1 MKSFQ
6 KIRKKEGGND
16 ERFHFAYD
24 KILLSKEC
32 RVFVIND
39 TRIKLDTTILQLMV
53 TTNGLRHH

>member
-6 KIRKKEGGND
+6 KIRKKKGGND

-24 KILLSKEC
+24 KILLSKEY

-39 TRIKLDTTILQLMV
+39 TRIKLDTKILQLMV
-53 TTNGLRHH
+53 TSNGL